1 MKENKMRL
9 DRFLAAATGCS
20 RAQAAQWV
28 RAGRVRVGESIA
40 REPSRHVTDGE
51 GVWLDE
57 APLRV
62 EGPRYFLL
70 HKPAGYVCSHRDE
83 GGHLSALRL
92 LDVPRR
98 EDLHFAGRLDA
109 DTTGLVLL
117 TDDGAWSHRIS
128 APRRACVKVY
138 RAELAEPL
146 VAGAET
152 ALAEGLML
160 HGETRPTRPARL
172 ERLSPTLVRL
182 FIDEGRYHQVKRMF
196 AALGNRVLR
205 LHREQVGSLT
215 LEQTPQ
221 PGQWRV
227 LCESERDGV

>member
-1 MKENKMRL
+1 MRL

-128 APRRACVKVY
+128 APRLC
-138 RAELAEPL
+138 
-146 VAGAET
+146 
-152 ALAEGLML
+152 EGLP
-160 HGETRPTRPARL
+160 RRA
-172 ERLSPTLVRL
+172 
-182 FIDEGRYHQVKRMF
+182 GRASGCRG
-196 AALGNRVLR
+196 GNGAGRGADVA
-205 LHREQVGSLT
+205 
-215 LEQTPQ
+215 
-221 PGQWRV
+221 WRNPPDPP
-227 LCESERDGV
+227 RAP